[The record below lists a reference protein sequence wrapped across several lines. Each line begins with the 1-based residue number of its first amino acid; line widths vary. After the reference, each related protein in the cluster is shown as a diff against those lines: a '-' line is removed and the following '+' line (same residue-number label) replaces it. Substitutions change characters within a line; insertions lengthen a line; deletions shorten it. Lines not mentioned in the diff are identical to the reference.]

1 MLSPMIQNFTQA
13 VSGSD
18 QHSVDLP
25 RPIHSALDSGNQ
37 LATDETYVT
46 VTVLYKIFPNFSKEV
61 VDMIHQLTFPN
72 FSKKVVDMIHHLTG
86 MNGTLTVNTLL
97 DIYQR

>member
-13 VSGSD
+13 VSGPSTSD
-18 QHSVDLP
+18 QNSADLP

-46 VTVLYKIFPNFSKEV
+46 VTVLYKIFPK
-61 VDMIHQLTFPN
+61 